1 MAKSVDA
8 NNPRIARDGDVTY
21 ITVDTVN
28 EKGEASKAELAFN
41 FNLGPEGV
49 KSATA
54 DIRSA
59 AAAEEQERR
68 RSAGANQEENSALGH
83 TVNTLMGRVNVDP
96 SFLGHGRLT
105 AMKSTEGGAQVYKEA
120 SEPPTQFNSFATEGR
135 ARAEALL
142 DQTLNPV
149 SSNAK
154 TQKLQAEFNTSL
166 LESEKQRSYPLDVGD
181 SKQLS
186 VYNGS
191 GTLLPQTNGHPVL
204 GLGLQSL
211 GQGKYVDENR
221 ETHLITSVD
230 TVRHEL
236 FHMIDPQFNK
246 KGLGAQDTIEDRAVH
261 FTNQFLV
268 AEGRPAR
275 AAYVVPLEGGMP
287 AKDIPIDTYHKGV
300 LAEQMP
306 GGLPPRPGNIRTFPE
321 YTSQSEYGSDLSPG
335 VAVKLNEHLAT
346 SGLSA
351 EQQSIIRQQVA
362 SNAQV
367 SVEQSRAQ
375 QQELQMHG

>member
-1 MAKSVDA
+1 
-8 NNPRIARDGDVTY
+8 
-21 ITVDTVN
+21 
-28 EKGEASKAELAFN
+28 
-41 FNLGPEGV
+41 
-49 KSATA
+49 
-54 DIRSA
+54 
-59 AAAEEQERR
+59 
-68 RSAGANQEENSALGH
+68 
-83 TVNTLMGRVNVDP
+83 
-96 SFLGHGRLT
+96 
-105 AMKSTEGGAQVYKEA
+105 
-120 SEPPTQFNSFATEGR
+120 
-135 ARAEALL
+135 
-142 DQTLNPV
+142 
-149 SSNAK
+149 
-154 TQKLQAEFNTSL
+154 
-166 LESEKQRSYPLDVGD
+166 VGD

-306 GGLPPRPGNIRTFPE
+306 GGLPPRPGNVRTFSE
-321 YTSQSEYGSDLSPG
+321 YTSQSEYGSDLSPA
-335 VAVKLNEHLAT
+335 VAVKLNEHLAA
-346 SGLSA
+346 SGFSA
-351 EQQSIIRQQVA
+351 EQQFIIRQQVA

-367 SVEQSRAQ
+367 SMEQSRAQ

>member
-8 NNPRIARDGDVTY
+8 NNPRIARDGDMTY

-28 EKGEASKAELAFN
+28 EKGEVAKAELAFN
-41 FNLGPEGV
+41 FNLGPDGV

-54 DIRSA
+54 DVRA
-59 AAAEEQERR
+59 QMAKEEQDRR
-68 RSAGANQEENSALGH
+68 RGAGESKEENSALGH

-96 SFLGHGRLT
+96 SFLGHGRLNSMKT
-105 AMKSTEGGAQVYKEA
+105 AEGGAQVYKEA
-120 SEPPTQFNSFATEGR
+120 SEPPTQFQSFAAEGR

-149 SSNAK
+149 SSSEK
-154 TQKLQAEFNTSL
+154 TQKLQAEFNTML
-166 LESEKQRSYPLDVGD
+166 AESEKQRGYPLDVGD

-191 GTLLPQTNGHPVL
+191 GTLLPQVNGHPVL

-221 ETHLITSVD
+221 ETHLITSAD

-261 FTNQFLV
+261 FTNQFI
-268 AEGRPAR
+268 AADGRAPR
-275 AAYVVPLEGGMP
+275 AAYVVPLEGGVQ

-300 LAEQMP
+300 LADQMP

-321 YTSQSEYGSDLSPG
+321 YTSQNDYGSTLPSDVS
-335 VAVKLNEHLAT
+335 AKLNAHLAA
-346 SGLSA
+346 SGYSV
-351 EQQSIIRQQVA
+351 EQQAIIRQQVA
-362 SNAQV
+362 DNAQHTV
-367 SVEQSRAQ
+367 DQHRVQ
-375 QQELQMHG
+375 QHELQMG